1 MKSTMKVLLCLL
13 ALLMTTT
20 LWVSAAEGNGQYTYE
35 VGDTVYTVEFKD
47 SAVSAERQEA
57 IAKRLLG
64 IENTGAQTYGL
75 GCILFGHDLKESVV
89 SVITHKVFTYAPRC
103 KREFYDVTICQDCDY
118 QTQTKTSTGYV
129 DCCPEE

>member
-1 MKSTMKVLLCLL
+1 MKNTMKVLLCLL

-20 LWVSAAEGNGQYTYE
+20 LWVSAAEGNGQYAYE

-57 IAKRLLG
+57 IAQRLLG

-103 KREFYDVTICQDCDY
+103 RQEFYNVTICEDCDY
-118 QTQTKTSTGYV
+118 QTQEKTGSCYI
-129 DCCPEE
+129 DCCPVE

>member
-20 LWVSAAEGNGQYTYE
+20 VWVSAAEGNGQYTYE
-35 VGDTVYTVEFKD
+35 VGDTVYTVEFED
-47 SAVSAERQEA
+47 PAVSAERQEA
-57 IAKRLLG
+57 IAQRLLG

-75 GCILFGHDLKESVV
+75 GCILFGHDLKETVV
-89 SVITHKVFTYAPRC
+89 SVTTHKVFTYAPRC
-103 KREFYDVTICQDCDY
+103 TRDYYDVTYCEDCDY
-118 QTQTKTSTGYV
+118 LTKEKSGTSYI

>member
-47 SAVSAERQEA
+47 SALSAEQQEA
-57 IAKRLLG
+57 VIQRLLG
-64 IENTGAQTYGL
+64 IEDTGAQTYGL
-75 GCILFGHDLKESVV
+75 GCLLFGHDLKETVISVT
-89 SVITHKVFTYAPRC
+89 THKVYTYAPRC
-103 KREFYDVTICQDCDY
+103 KREYYDVTICEDCDY
-118 QTQTKTSTGYV
+118 QTQKKTGTSQII
-129 DCCPEE
+129 CCPEE